1 VADSGSADTSAAG
14 TGAGAATPIQGG
26 ATMVNVR
33 VRSIALIRTLLGKE
47 QMDVP
52 VPDGTTIEGVIVR
65 LIEIGD
71 PKLASYLAA
80 PKDESAHAP
89 LRIMV
94 NGRDI
99 TVLKGRDTVVADGD
113 DILIFIPIA
122 GG

>member
-1 VADSGSADTSAAG
+1 
-14 TGAGAATPIQGG
+14 
-26 ATMVNVR
+26 MVTVR

-47 QMDVP
+47 QTEVSLPEGATIGDVL
-52 VPDGTTIEGVIVR
+52 TR
-65 LIEIGD
+65 LTETGD
-71 PKLASYLAA
+71 PKLTLYLAE
-80 PKDESAHAP
+80 PKEKSAHAP

-99 TVLKGRDTVVADGD
+99 TVLRGRDTVVADGD

>member
-1 VADSGSADTSAAG
+1 
-14 TGAGAATPIQGG
+14 
-26 ATMVNVR
+26 MNVR

-47 QMDVP
+47 QTDLSLP
-52 VPDGTTIEGVIVR
+52 GGATIEDALAR

-71 PKLASYLAA
+71 PKLASYLAE
-80 PKDESAHAP
+80 PEEKSAHAP

-99 TVLKGRDTVVADGD
+99 TVLQGRNTVLADGD
-113 DILIFIPIA
+113 DILVFIPIA